1 MRKDKIHEKT
11 ALDRHDEKIAH
22 EFTSLETTLF
32 SPAHPRSCIAEK
44 SIYHFFKTK

>member
-22 EFTSLETTLF
+22 EFLARNVIPPIVHVPVGL
-32 SPAHPRSCIAEK
+32 CD
-44 SIYHFFKTK
+44 

>member
-22 EFTSLETTLF
+22 EFTSLETS
-32 SPAHPRSCIAEK
+32 SPIVHCP
-44 SIYHFFKTK
+44 FFETK